1 VIKQVST
8 NKGRG
13 YVYNLKY
20 HIVFCVKYRH
30 QILEGQIKQDLKD
43 FFLKLAEANGFQ
55 IEAIEIVPDHVH
67 LLLNCTP
74 QHHIPDLLKTIKG
87 PSARFLFTKHPELK
101 KRLWGGHLW
110 NPSYFVSSI
119 GETSE
124 NAIKK
129 YIESQKGGELTENN

>member
-1 VIKQVST
+1 MFVKIALSPDICYNIREVIKQVST

-55 IEAIEIVPDHVH
+55 
-67 LLLNCTP
+67 
-74 QHHIPDLLKTIKG
+74 
-87 PSARFLFTKHPELK
+87 
-101 KRLWGGHLW
+101 
-110 NPSYFVSSI
+110 
-119 GETSE
+119 
-124 NAIKK
+124 
-129 YIESQKGGELTENN
+129 

>member
-1 VIKQVST
+1 MST

-43 FFLKLAEANGFQ
+43 FFLKLAEVNGFQ
-55 IEAIEIVPDHVH
+55 IETIEIVSDHVH

-87 PSARFLFTKHPELK
+87 PSARFLFKKYPELK
-101 KRLWGGHLW
+101 KQLWGGHLW

-119 GETSE
+119 GEASE
-124 NAIKK
+124 DAIKK
-129 YIESQKGGELTENN
+129 YIESQKGGEPIESD

>member
-1 VIKQVST
+1 VSA

-30 QILEGQIKQDLKD
+30 QILKGKIEQDLKN
-43 FFLKLAEANGFQ
+43 FFLKLAEVNGFQ
-55 IEAIEIVPDHVH
+55 IETIEIVSDHVH

-87 PSARFLFTKHPELK
+87 PSARFLFKKYPELK
-101 KRLWGGHLW
+101 KQLWGGHLW

-119 GETSE
+119 GEASE
-124 NAIKK
+124 DAIKK
-129 YIESQKGGELTENN
+129 YIESQKGGEPIESD